1 MATFVFGRGQLPVQS
16 THPVP
21 VGIILNRSYEPGE
34 VLQYKM
40 TGSNR
45 GWEYQIQANDL
56 VKQDKEGV
64 FYEEISWSNLRSNA
78 PMELSPSSLSFRQTL
93 SLGLTDKYIAI
104 PNLSAVQ
111 PFLIGPITD
120 MLTFYSDV
128 FIARKTK
135 LSQIGQHTYFEYG
148 KPNSWADGQRVLLGQ
163 DSIDF
168 DLTLQSENTQDHTVI
183 LEIRHVPPKHPQV
196 ELPAQ
201 WMLAPISDSANN
213 WVQVEKSADGY
224 IAQVGYEVF
233 DVLITLDTRDGKIL
247 SAQLHNPIVAISRE
261 CSDAALS
268 KCKLPTPDKILRDVT
283 LHLL

>member
-1 MATFVFGRGQLPVQS
+1 MAAFIFARGQLPIQS
-16 THPVP
+16 NHSVP
-21 VGIILNRSYEPGE
+21 TADILSRSYKPGE
-34 VLQYKM
+34 VLQYEM

-45 GWEYQIQANDL
+45 GWEYQIQADDH
-56 VKQDKEGV
+56 VKQDNEGI
-64 FYEEISWSNLRSNA
+64 FYEEIGWSNLRSNA
-78 PMELSPSSLSFRQTL
+78 PMKLSPSSLSFRQTL
-93 SLGLTDKYIAI
+93 SLGLTGKYIAI
-104 PNLSAVQ
+104 PNLGAVQ

-135 LSQIGQHTYFEYG
+135 LTQIGQHTYFEYG
-148 KPNSWADGQRVLLGQ
+148 KPNSWADGQHVLLGQ

-168 DLTLQSENTQDHTVI
+168 DLTLQSENKQEHTVI
-183 LEIRHVPPKHPQV
+183 LEIRHVSPKHPQV

-201 WMLAPISDSANN
+201 WMLAPISSGANN
-213 WVQVEKSADGY
+213 WVQVEKSSDGY

-233 DVLITLDTRDGKIL
+233 DVRITLDTRDGKIL

-268 KCKLPTPDKILRDVT
+268 KCNAPTQEKILRDVA

>member
-1 MATFVFGRGQLPVQS
+1 MATFVFAPGQLPVQS
-16 THPVP
+16 SNPAPVAI
-21 VGIILNRSYEPGE
+21 VLNRSYKPGE
-34 VLQYKM
+34 VLQYEM

-45 GWEYQIQANDL
+45 GWEYQIQANGL
-56 VKQDKEGV
+56 VKQDKEGT
-64 FYEEISWSNLRSNA
+64 FYEEIGWSNLRSNA
-78 PMELSPSSLSFRQTL
+78 PMKLCPSSLSFRQTL
-93 SLGLTDKYIAI
+93 SLAPTSKYIAI

-128 FIARKTK
+128 FIARRTN
-135 LSQIGQHTYFEYG
+135 LTQIGQHAYFEYG
-148 KPNSWADGQRVLLGQ
+148 KPNSWADGQHVLLGQ

-168 DLTLQSENTQDHTVI
+168 DLALLSENTQDHTVI

-201 WMLAPISDSANN
+201 WMLAPISSAANN

-233 DVLITLDTRDGKIL
+233 DVRITLDTRDGKIL
-247 SAQLHNPIVAISRE
+247 SAQMHNPIVAISRE

-268 KCKLPTPDKILRDVT
+268 KCNTPTPEKILRDVT